1 MQKKKKKERK
11 KIVPQEAVLDLFVSR
26 MNELITNKIC
36 HLTWLSVYISHLR
49 VGGSDEPLHRVKI
62 VTEVG

>member
-1 MQKKKKKERK
+1 MPKKKERK
-11 KIVPQEAVLDLFVSR
+11 KIVPQEAVLDILVSR
-26 MNELITNKIC
+26 MSELITNKIC

-49 VGGSDEPLHRVKI
+49 VGGSEEPLHRVKI

>member
-1 MQKKKKKERK
+1 M
-11 KIVPQEAVLDLFVSR
+11 IVPQEAVLDILVSR
-26 MNELITNKIC
+26 MSELITKKIY

-62 VTEVG
+62 VPEVG